1 MSGAS
6 VRQFVEILKRP
17 LEEMPAELAL
27 MPLAGAFDVAIRPPG
42 SKSLTNRALLMA
54 ALADGES
61 VIRYP
66 LLEAD
71 DARVMVAA
79 LRTLGVGVEIDG
91 DGTAW
96 VRGCGGRLKGN
107 CTLNLNNAGTATRFL
122 TAAACLADGPVV
134 LDGNARMRQ
143 RPIGELRAMLRNL
156 GVQVDELGHAGCVPL
171 RVIPASVQ
179 GGVMDVGSMLS
190 SQFVSAVMMVSPYFK
205 LGLEMR
211 FTEAV
216 TSPAYIEM
224 TARLMRETG
233 YAVVEGSCA
242 ERRVR
247 VAAGLPRAIA
257 YDVEADASGATYFLG
272 AAAVA
277 HGSRCAIEGMPTDSL
292 QGDAAFAGVLD
303 RMRAGA
309 GGLRG
314 VEADLSLMPDTAMTL
329 AAVACF
335 AEGTTT
341 IRGLRTLRVK
351 ETDRIAAIVTELA
364 KVGVAVEVFSYTA
377 EDGAADE
384 GVRIT
389 PPPAGI
395 HCSAKA
401 PTVVFETYD
410 DHRMAMS
417 LALIGLRRPNV
428 VIRDP
433 GCVAKTYP
441 GFWRDWAL
449 LYEN

>member
-1 MSGAS
+1 MLGAG
-6 VRQFVEILKRP
+6 I
-17 LEEMPAELAL
+17 
-27 MPLAGAFDVAIRPPG
+27 
-42 SKSLTNRALLMA
+42 
-54 ALADGES
+54 
-61 VIRYP
+61 
-66 LLEAD
+66 
-71 DARVMVAA
+71 
-79 LRTLGVGVEIDG
+79 EIDG
-91 DGTAW
+91 EGTAR
-96 VRGCGGRLKGN
+96 VRGCGGTLTGG

-122 TAAACLADGPVV
+122 TAAAVLADGDVV
-134 LDGNARMRQ
+134 IDGNARMRQ

-171 RVIPASVQ
+171 KVHPPAAGVQ

-205 LGLEMR
+205 RGLEMR
-211 FTEAV
+211 FREAV

-247 VAAGLPRAIA
+247 VAAGWPNGFA
-257 YDVEADASGATYFLG
+257 YDVEPDASGATYFLG
-272 AAAVA
+272 AAAIV
-277 HGSRCAIEGMPTDSL
+277 HGSRCAIDGLPADSM
-292 QGDAAFAGVLD
+292 QGDAEFAGVVA
-303 RMRAGA
+303 RMRGSNGA
-309 GGLRG
+309 LRG

-335 AEGTTT
+335 AEGSTT
-341 IRGLRTLRVK
+341 IKGLRTLRVK
-351 ETDRIAAIVTELA
+351 ETDRIAAIANELA
-364 KVGVAVEVFSYTA
+364 KIGVTVEVFSYTA
-377 EDGAADE
+377 ADGAADE

-389 PPPAGI
+389 PPSGGI
-395 HCSAKA
+395 DCSKHS

-417 LALIGLRRPNV
+417 LALVGLRRPNV

-441 GFWRDWAL
+441 GFWGDLARVYRGL
-449 LYEN
+449 GS